1 MGIEQ
6 RIEKLEYYCSL
17 MLDMI
22 TPEKKPFHA
31 LVIRY
36 GLTKEEVES
45 ILHLCEQ
52 LSEQYKQQKEE
63 GFVIFTSLFTQFA
76 SALHPNLPLAE
87 TIDALKQQQL
97 FVPLMTEFQRL
108 LHTFNE

>member
-1 MGIEQ
+1 MSIEQ
-6 RIEKLEYYCSL
+6 RMEKLEYYCSL

-22 TPEKKPFHA
+22 APETRPFYA
-31 LVIRY
+31 LVIRH
-36 GLTKEEVES
+36 GLTKEEVEHT
-45 ILHLCEQ
+45 LRLCEQ

-63 GFVIFTSLFTQFA
+63 GFVIFTSLFHEFA

-87 TIDALKQQQL
+87 TIDALKKQQL

-108 LHTFNE
+108 LHTLNE

>member
-1 MGIEQ
+1 MSIEH

-22 TPEKKPFHA
+22 APGKKPFYA

-45 ILHLCEQ
+45 ILRLCEQ

-76 SALHPNLPLAE
+76 NALHPNLPLAE

-108 LHTFNE
+108 LHTLNE

>member
-1 MGIEQ
+1 MSIEQ
-6 RIEKLEYYCSL
+6 RMEKLEYYCSL

-22 TPEKKPFHA
+22 APETKPFYA
-31 LVIRY
+31 LVIRH
-36 GLTKEEVES
+36 GLTKEEVEHT
-45 ILHLCEQ
+45 LRLCEQ

-63 GFVIFTSLFTQFA
+63 GFVIFTSLFHEFA

-87 TIDALKQQQL
+87 TIDALKKQQL

>member
-1 MGIEQ
+1 MSIEQ

-22 TPEKKPFHA
+22 SPEKKPFYA

-36 GLTKEEVES
+36 GLTKKEVEDT
-45 ILHLCEQ
+45 LRLCEQ
-52 LSEQYKQQKEE
+52 LTEQYKQQKEE
-63 GFVIFTSLFTQFA
+63 GFVIFTSLFTEFA

-87 TIDALKQQQL
+87 TIDALQKQQL
-97 FVPLMTEFQRL
+97 FVPLMNEFQQL
-108 LHTFNE
+108 LHTFNK

>member
-1 MGIEQ
+1 MSIEQ

-22 TPEKKPFHA
+22 APETKPFYA
-31 LVIRY
+31 LVIRH
-36 GLTKEEVES
+36 GLTKEEVEHT
-45 ILHLCEQ
+45 LRLCEQ

-63 GFVIFTSLFTQFA
+63 GFVIFTSLLHEFA

-87 TIDALKQQQL
+87 TIDALKKQQL

-108 LHTFNE
+108 LHTLNE

>member
-1 MGIEQ
+1 MSIEQ
-6 RIEKLEYYCSL
+6 RMEKLEYYCSL

-22 TPEKKPFHA
+22 APETKPFYA
-31 LVIRY
+31 LIIRH
-36 GLTKEEVES
+36 GLTKEEVERT
-45 ILHLCEQ
+45 LRLCEQ

-63 GFVIFTSLFTQFA
+63 GFVIFTSLFHEFA

-87 TIDALKQQQL
+87 TIEALKKQQL

>member
-1 MGIEQ
+1 MSIEH

-22 TPEKKPFHA
+22 APEKKPFYA

-36 GLTKEEVES
+36 GLTKKEVEDT
-45 ILHLCEQ
+45 LRLCEQ
-52 LSEQYKQQKEE
+52 LTEQYKQQKEE
-63 GFVIFTSLFTQFA
+63 GFVIFTSLFTEFA

-87 TIDALKQQQL
+87 TIDALQKQQL
-97 FVPLMTEFQRL
+97 FVPLMNEFQRL
-108 LHTFNE
+108 LHTLNK

>member
-1 MGIEQ
+1 MSIEQ
-6 RIEKLEYYCSL
+6 RMEKLEYYCSL

-22 TPEKKPFHA
+22 APETKPFYT
-31 LVIRY
+31 LVIRH
-36 GLTKEEVES
+36 GLTKEEVEHT
-45 ILHLCEQ
+45 LRLCEQ

-63 GFVIFTSLFTQFA
+63 GFVIFTSLFHEFA

-87 TIDALKQQQL
+87 TIDALKKQQL

-108 LHTFNE
+108 LHTLNE